1 MIALNSSSESPR
13 IRSGTRGRRSGV
25 LVAFGFVVVVLAGCG
40 SRDTAIQPDRISS
53 PVPAAE
59 RATTGATAVAPV
71 VGVAPEGVQL
81 LGPLEFAAVIA
92 EEGVRVVNVH
102 IPYDG
107 EIAGTDDF
115 VAYDSIEMWGGRPD
129 DTATPIAVYCRSGN
143 MSATAARTLVDLGYT
158 NVVDLAGGMDAWVA
172 AGLQLERL

>member
-1 MIALNSSSESPR
+1 MIAVNVSSENPSA
-13 IRSGTRGRRSGV
+13 RSGVRRRRAGV
-25 LVAFGFVVVVLAGCG
+25 LVASGCAALVLVSCG
-40 SRDTAIQPDRISS
+40 STGSATPPDRSSS
-53 PVPAAE
+53 PAPAAE
-59 RATTGATAVAPV
+59 STSAEGPAVSTTPD
-71 VGVAPEGVQL
+71 GVQL
-81 LGPLEFAAVIA
+81 LGPLEFAAVMN
-92 EEGVRVVNVH
+92 EEGVRVINVH

-115 VAYDSIEMWGGRPD
+115 VAYDSIQTWGGRPD
-129 DTATPIAVYCRSGN
+129 DVTTPIAVYCRSGN

>member
-1 MIALNSSSESPR
+1 M
-13 IRSGTRGRRSGV
+13 
-25 LVAFGFVVVVLAGCG
+25 LVGCG
-40 SRDTAIQPDRISS
+40 STDTGISPDRTSS
-53 PVPAAE
+53 PVPIAE
-59 RATTGATAVAPV
+59 SATAVAPV
-71 VGVAPEGVQL
+71 VAVAPERVQL

-115 VAYDSIEMWGGRPD
+115 VAYDSIAMWGGRPE
-129 DTATPIAVYCRSGN
+129 DTATPVAVYCRSGN